1 MKKDLLDSDLF
12 SRFRKGDRRAN
23 QEIYLL
29 YYDAIFVFASRIVTN
44 TEEADDITSDTF
56 HKLWN
61 QRKEFKNLSNIRAFL
76 YLTCRNAC
84 FDYLRSLQSH
94 KTSHKEILYLS
105 KEEEFPFGQGV
116 DETEV
121 WKEIDRQVE
130 KLPPRCREVFGLIFF
145 DGKKTREVAMQL
157 GVTLATVQTHKSI
170 AIKKLRN
177 ALMRKDLLSPPLL
190 T

>member
-1 MKKDLLDSDLF
+1 MKKDQLDNDLF

-23 QEIYLL
+23 QELYLV
-29 YYDAIFVFASRIVTN
+29 YHDAIFVFASRIVRN

-56 HKLWN
+56 NKLWD
-61 QRKEFKNLSNIRAFL
+61 QRKDFKNLSNIRAFL

-105 KEEEFPFGQGV
+105 KEGEMPGDPGV

-121 WKEIDRQVE
+121 WKEIYQQVE
-130 KLPPRCREVFGLIFF
+130 KLPPRCGQVFRLIFF
-145 DGKKTREVAMQL
+145 DGKKTREVAVQL

-170 AIKKLRN
+170 AIKKLRD
-177 ALMRKDLLSPPLL
+177 ALLRKDLLSLPLL